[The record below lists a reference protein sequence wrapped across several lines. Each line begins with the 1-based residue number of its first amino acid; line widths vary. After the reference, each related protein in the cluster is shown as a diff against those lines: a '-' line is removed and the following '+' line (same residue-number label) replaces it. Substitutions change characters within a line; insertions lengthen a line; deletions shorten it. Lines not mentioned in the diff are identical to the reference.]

1 MAFIPGKIVKKIKLK
16 NGKEAVIR
24 YPKWEDLE
32 GLTSYINELSKEDTY
47 ITFSGEEITKEKEA
61 DFLANRFKEM
71 EFGDCVMLIAV
82 IEGKIAG
89 IVDVGRDKRGR
100 SRTKHVTQL
109 GISVRKQFRGLGLGR
124 ALLKTI
130 ITEVRQKLEGIKMIT
145 LEVYS
150 ENERAINL
158 YKSEGFEEYGRLRKG
173 VYYRGRYIDGV
184 KMVLYLEEF

>member
-1 MAFIPGKIVKKIKLK
+1 MFIPGKIVKKIRLK

-32 GLTSYINELSKEDTY
+32 ELTSYINELSKEDTY

-61 DFLANRFKEM
+61 DFLASRFKEM
-71 EFGDCVMLIAV
+71 QFGDCVMLVAV
-82 IEGKIAG
+82 IRGEIAG
-89 IVDVGRDKRGR
+89 VVDVGRKKQGKRR
-100 SRTKHVTQL
+100 NRHIARL

-124 ALLKTI
+124 ALLKTV

-173 VYYRGRYIDGV
+173 VFYRGRYIDGI